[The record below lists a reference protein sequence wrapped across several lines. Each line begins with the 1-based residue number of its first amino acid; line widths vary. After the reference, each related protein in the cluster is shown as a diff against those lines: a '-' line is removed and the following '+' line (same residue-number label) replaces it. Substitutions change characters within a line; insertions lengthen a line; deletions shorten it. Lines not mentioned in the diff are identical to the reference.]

1 MIFNHIAEKCNLKYF
16 NFEIVN
22 EVGKIETMKFV
33 RTTYALRHYSLQ
45 IRLLKSKGKINIYL
59 LARNAGTSV
68 EQLERFY
75 LKHMDTDDTIV
86 KNLQSFG

>member
-1 MIFNHIAEKCNLKYF
+1 MKTERLK
-16 NFEIVN
+16 
-22 EVGKIETMKFV
+22 TMKFV